1 MNKHLTRNKDKYNPY
16 TLEVDE
22 VNEIY
27 TVIFKDSNN
36 IEQRVIINKEVYDA
50 FDKFELEDISQIHKI
65 RKHIEHNEVYEET
78 LFHRSIMSP
87 ISVEEEVEQNVLYE
101 ELKEAINELPDI
113 QRNRLKKY
121 YFENKTLEEIA
132 REENCSKVAIKY
144 SLDSAIKNI
153 SKKITF

>member
-1 MNKHLTRNKDKYNPY
+1 MDKYKNRNRDKYNPY

-22 VNEIY
+22 ANEIY
-27 TVIFKDSNN
+27 TVIFKDSKNF
-36 IEQRVIINKEVYDA
+36 EQRIAVTKEVYDA

-78 LFHRSIMSP
+78 LFHRSIMSS
-87 ISVEEEVEQNVLYE
+87 ISVEEEIEQKVLYE

-113 QRNRLKKY
+113 QRNRLIKY

-132 REENCSKVAIKY
+132 KEENCSKVAIKY
-144 SLDSAIKNI
+144 SLDNAIKNI
-153 SKKITF
+153 SKKLKF